1 MRSSRISE
9 AEWSVM
15 EVIWRKSPL
24 TSAAIVA
31 ALEKE
36 QGWAANTVRTML
48 ARLVKKGVLK
58 YGEEGNRYLYRP
70 AVPRDRCVK
79 SEVDTLVQR
88 VFGGATSP
96 MLLYFVKNKKLS
108 AAEISELR
116 RLLDEKEG

>member
-1 MRSSRISE
+1 MGSSRISE

-108 AAEISELR
+108 ATEISELR